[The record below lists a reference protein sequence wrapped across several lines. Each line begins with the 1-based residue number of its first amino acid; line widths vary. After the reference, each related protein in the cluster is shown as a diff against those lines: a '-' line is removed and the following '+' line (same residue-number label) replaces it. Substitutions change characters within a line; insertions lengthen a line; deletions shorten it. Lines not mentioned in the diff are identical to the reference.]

1 MVNHF
6 FTALSLSEPVAV
18 IEQSSDEASLGLF
31 LFLTAADGI
40 VVDDVGIKILFGA
53 VENGVG
59 TVAAVS
65 RVCQTA
71 GIDQIDAAEILT
83 HWDMGMSETGGDTV
97 LLFGKIE
104 QVVVII
110 TGPLQMAVGD
120 EQFSGGSF
128 HDFSVRT
135 RGTVAVSFYTDYG
148 DSQGIFEGMRVSL
161 VVSAVNDQINM
172 IQFSINLIDLV
183 QKSVGIAQ

>member
-1 MVNHF
+1 M
-6 FTALSLSEPVAV
+6 
-18 IEQSSDEASLGLF
+18 
-31 LFLTAADGI
+31 
-40 VVDDVGIKILFGA
+40 
-53 VENGVG
+53 ENGVG

-71 GIDQIDAAEILT
+71 GIDQIDAAKVLA
-83 HWDMGMSETGGDTV
+83 HRYVGVSETDGDTV

-104 QVVVII
+104 QIVVII
-110 TGPLQMAVGD
+110 TGTLQMAVGD
-120 EQFSGGSF
+120 EQFPGGSL

-135 RGTVAVSFYTDYG
+135 RGAVAVSFYTDYG

-161 VVSAVNDQINM
+161 VVPAVNNQINM

-183 QKSVGIAQ
+183 QKSVSVAQ